1 MNAASQ
7 NSTHPQWS
15 SKDIQHQNI
24 VDQSEHGV
32 DTGHDI
38 MSTAEYMPIVQ
49 ETYAENKRENF
60 NTGFDGF
67 TWHILFPRT
76 ISGEA
81 FYHTL
86 VNRDVLCDA
95 YCPLTSGANPLVD
108 K

>member
-1 MNAASQ
+1 MV
-7 NSTHPQWS
+7 
-15 SKDIQHQNI
+15 KDIQQQNI

-32 DTGHDI
+32 GTGQDI
-38 MSTAEYMPIVQ
+38 MSTTEYMPVVQ

-60 NTGFDGF
+60 NTSLDGF
-67 TWHILFPRT
+67 AWHILFPRT

-86 VNRDVLCDA
+86 INRDVLRNTHR
-95 YCPLTSGANPLVD
+95 PLTSGANPLVD